1 MSGRAII
8 APLSFGDSSLPRIDI
23 TYVPEITGAVADF
36 AADQLPVGSLP
47 SWRSQVGATVLVAD
61 GATTPQVV
69 SDAGRRSVR
78 FNGSADRM
86 QAALSVP
93 GAHTVLSVA
102 RYRSTVGGEVVHW
115 GASATEPAV
124 VSLAGND
131 NFGSSAGG
139 RALLPSPA
147 VVPGTGWHVVAAS
160 FAGDNSALNIDG
172 REYTGPLGDVARTR
186 LVLGFGPVASSNRTA
201 IDYRRVAVIPGTMSA
216 AERARL
222 VAQMAAHYGV

>member
-8 APLSFGDSSLPRIDI
+8 APLSFGDTSLPRIDI
-23 TYVPEITGAVADF
+23 TYVPEVPGAVADF
-36 AADQLPVGSLP
+36 AADQLPVGSLS
-47 SWRSQVGATVLVAD
+47 SWRSQVGSTVLVAD

-78 FNGSADRM
+78 FNGSVDRM
-86 QAALSVP
+86 QAVLSVP

-115 GASATEPAV
+115 GASATEPSV
-124 VSLAGND
+124 VSTSGND
-131 NFGSSAGG
+131 NLGSSSGG

-147 VVPGTGWHVVAAS
+147 VVPGTGWHVIAAS
-160 FAGDNSALNIDG
+160 FAGDNSALNVDG
-172 REYTGPLGDVARTR
+172 REYVGAIGDVARTR
-186 LVLGFGPVASSNRTA
+186 LILGFGPAASSYRTA

-216 AERARL
+216 GDRARL
-222 VAQMAAHYGV
+222 VAQMVAHYGV

>member
-1 MSGRAII
+1 MSGRAVI

-23 TYVPEITGAVADF
+23 TYVPEIVGAVADF

-47 SWRSQVGATVLVAD
+47 SWRSQVGSTVLVAD
-61 GATTPQVV
+61 GSTTPQVV
-69 SDAGRRSVR
+69 SDGGRRSVR

-86 QAALSVP
+86 QAALNVQ

-102 RYRSTVGGEVVHW
+102 RYRSTIGGEVVHW

-131 NFGSSAGG
+131 NMGASAGG
-139 RALLPSPA
+139 RALLPSPP
-147 VVPGTGWHVVAAS
+147 VIPGTGWHVIAAS
-160 FAGDNSALNIDG
+160 FAGDGSALNVDG
-172 REYTGPLGDVARTR
+172 REYAGTLGDAARTR
-186 LVLGFGPVASSNRTA
+186 LVLGFGPAGSSSRTA
-201 IDYRRVAVIPGTMSA
+201 IDYRRVAVIPGMMSA

-222 VAQMAAHYGV
+222 VSQMVAHYGM